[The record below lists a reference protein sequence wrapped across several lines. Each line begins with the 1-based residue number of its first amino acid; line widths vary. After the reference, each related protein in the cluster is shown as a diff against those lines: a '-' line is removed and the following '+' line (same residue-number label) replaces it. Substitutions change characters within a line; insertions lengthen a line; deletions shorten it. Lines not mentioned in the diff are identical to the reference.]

1 MRTTRRTV
9 AVVGAMVAVGA
20 TTLMGIAAGTASAQA
35 PGRCL
40 ENVNVRAEPSID
52 ARIVAV
58 CEAGTAVQTDAIR
71 NGFVQLTDLGGW
83 AAAEYIEVDGQPAG
97 APGSAPRS
105 SATPS
110 SPAPSGA
117 DDDDAAPA
125 TSGSRPS
132 DDVDAPARDDADG
145 LGGESTDQGADQD
158 TDQDGEQDEPAE
170 PAGNEGSGGALGGLL

>member
-58 CEAGTAVQTDAIR
+58 CEAGTAVQTDRIR
-71 NGFVQLTDLGGW
+71 DGFVQLTDLGGW
-83 AAAEYIEVDGQPAG
+83 AAAEYIEIDGEPAG
-97 APGSAPRS
+97 APGSAPRAGTS
-105 SATPS
+105 PTAPGSDDTDTTATPS
-110 SPAPSGA
+110 TTPSTATPSTTAPS
-117 DDDDAAPA
+117 
-125 TSGSRPS
+125 TRNTRPS
-132 DDVDAPARDDADG
+132 DDDEATTTATED
-145 LGGESTDQGADQD
+145 
-158 TDQDGEQDEPAE
+158 DEPAE
-170 PAGNEGSGGALGGLL
+170 EEASSGGGLGGLL

>member
-58 CEAGTAVQTDAIR
+58 CEAGTAVQTDRIR
-71 NGFVQLTDLGGW
+71 DGFVQLTDLGGW
-83 AAAEYIEVDGQPAG
+83 AAAEYIEIDGEPAG
-97 APGSAPRS
+97 APGSAPR
-105 SATPS
+105 AGTAPT
-110 SPAPSGA
+110 APS
-117 DDDDAAPA
+117 
-125 TSGSRPS
+125 TS
-132 DDVDAPARDDADG
+132 DDVDTTATPSTTAPSTTGPSTRNTTPSDDAAA
-145 LGGESTDQGADQD
+145 TTGAPEEDELR
-158 TDQDGEQDEPAE
+158 EQPAPEPTE
-170 PAGNEGSGGALGGLL
+170 EEQQPSGGGPLGGLL